1 MFTYKFFLLLV
12 AILIILTLL
21 FNKIKVDS
29 FDTSDDSHIEFGAT
43 EQQNDCEP
51 KFFPDK
57 DPSDDIM
64 VGDNNVN
71 YDNYSEQI
79 ETAAVLNDSHCFRS
93 KNFGYNEDLDKL
105 VETVTNGLG
114 GMPPM
119 GMCMDC
125 SQEELSDAVQY
136 MLDALD

>member
-57 DPSDDIM
+57 DPRDDISE
-64 VGDNNVN
+64 DPNNNVDN
-71 YDNYSEQI
+71 VDYDDQHYNQHYSEQI
-79 ETAAVLNDSHCFRS
+79 GKAAVLNDHHCFRS
-93 KNFGYNEDLDKL
+93 KNFGYNENLDKL
-105 VETVTNGLG
+105 
-114 GMPPM
+114 
-119 GMCMDC
+119 D
-125 SQEELSDAVQY
+125 LSY
-136 MLDALD
+136 